1 MRRFTY
7 ITGRERTAIAIAAA
21 VLVVTLGVMILTGKN
36 DNTSPAT
43 AQDSTSQHGTV
54 ARRSGYSGDKTYYY
68 DNERRTTELFSFDP
82 NTADSTQLLRLGLR
96 PWQVRVIYRYRNKG
110 GVYSRKTDFA
120 QLYGLT
126 KGEYRRLEPY
136 IRIGE
141 EYQPARTLHD
151 AIDQKLHVRDTVKYP
166 LKLKSGEHVPL
177 NAADTA
183 QLRRVPGIGRHFAS
197 EIIHYRQRLGGYYNV
212 WQLMEI
218 NGFPEE
224 ALPYFTIDESHFR
237 RININTATLSQ
248 LRQHPYIHYYL
259 AKTIT
264 EHRRLHGQI
273 HSLDELKLYR
283 DFTPEVIERLKN
295 YVEF

>member
-1 MRRFTY
+1 MV
-7 ITGRERTAIAIAAA
+7 AVV
-21 VLVVTLGVMILTGKN
+21 VLVVTVGVVIFTGN
-36 DNTSPAT
+36 GDDSSPAT
-43 AQDSTSQHGTV
+43 TEKGNVQDFAVKGKYNGSGNKTRYYNEGGRTV
-54 ARRSGYSGDKTYYY
+54 
-68 DNERRTTELFSFDP
+68 ELFPFDP

-96 PWQVRVIYRYRNKG
+96 PWQVRAIYKYRNKG

-151 AIDQKLHVRDTVKYP
+151 AIDRKLYVRDTVKYP
-166 LKLKSGEHVPL
+166 FKLKSGEHVSL
-177 NAADTA
+177 NSADTA
-183 QLRRVPGIGRHFAS
+183 QLRRVPGIGRHFAKA
-197 EIIHYRQRLGGYYNV
+197 IVTYRQRLGGYYNV

-218 NGFPEE
+218 EGFPEE